1 MRSELELSFGKLMNP
16 RMMTGLMLLYSLLEP
31 IKGPNVAP
39 KDVRK
44 SVNKIIDERKV
55 SKQSI
60 TNAARRLE
68 EAHLIDRTEGYSVN
82 YGYVTSVLLN
92 ALLDLTQKVTELEEE
107 LEELK
112 EDLVMS

>member
-1 MRSELELSFGKLMNP
+1 MNP

-31 IKGPNVAP
+31 ISGPNVAP
-39 KDVRK
+39 KDVRS

-82 YGYVTSVLLN
+82 YGYVIAVLLN
-92 ALLDLTQKVTELEEE
+92 ALLDLTQKVTDLEEE
-107 LEELK
+107 LEELR
-112 EDLVMS
+112 EDLTMS